1 MEVTARLR
9 YLRMSPK
16 KVRLVADLIRGKN
29 VNEALT
35 ILNLSV
41 KKAAKPL
48 KKLLESAIANAKQ
61 TGKMDIDNLYI
72 SHLTVD
78 EGPTLKRFRP
88 RAMGRAT
95 IIRKRTSH
103 ITIKLK
109 EE

>member
-41 KKAAKPL
+41 KRAAKPL

>member
-1 MEVTARLR
+1 MEVKAKLK
-9 YLRMSPK
+9 YLRMSPR
-16 KVRLVADLIRGKN
+16 KVRYVADLIRGKN

-35 ILNLSV
+35 TLNLSI

-48 KKLLESAIANAKQ
+48 KKLLESAIANAKE
-61 TGKMDIDNLYI
+61 TGKIDIDNLI
-72 SHLTVD
+72 IHRLFVD

-95 IIRKRTSH
+95 MIRKRTSH
-103 ITIKLK
+103 ITLILK

>member
-1 MEVTARLR
+1 MEVKAKLR
-9 YLRMSPK
+9 YLRMSPR
-16 KVRLVADLIRGKN
+16 KVRYVADLIRGKN

-35 ILNLSV
+35 TLNLSV

-48 KKLLESAIANAKQ
+48 KKLLESAIANAKE
-61 TGKMDIDNLYI
+61 TGKIDIDNLKI
-72 SHLTVD
+72 HRLLVD

-95 IIRKRTSH
+95 MIRKRTSH
-103 ITIKLK
+103 ITIILK

>member
-78 EGPTLKRFRP
+78 EGPTFKRFRP